1 LAIFRGMVERKMDKW
16 WFCQASLNFAGDEQ
30 VPRWAG
36 RAGCQMVFLGPEA
49 EEVDALAEVNKSL
62 NLLRG
67 VGTYEAAFKRIHHA
81 GIALLGAFM
90 CTPTSLPIGIGTI

>member
-1 LAIFRGMVERKMDKW
+1 MVERKMDKW